1 MSKRIVEYDRFIRSA
16 SHVNIYALL
25 VFFSLVS
32 RFIRSISAL
41 VSVTRS
47 FAFYYLCAHSCVSG
61 ILYVFTLLAACTCA
75 LFCRW
80 FLGEWES
87 ERVLVLNS
95 MRYKIYCVFRYMN
108 RRGLLSF
115 ITIFSI
121 WTALK
126 MNTNSLYG
134 LAHSIYT
141 YITKLLLSIVFW
153 IFWKKKNQRGGKNTY
168 FAIVSVLFLQSLR
181 LFSILIL

>member
-25 VFFSLVS
+25 VFLSLVS

-47 FAFYYLCAHSCVSG
+47 FAFYYLCAHSVSG
-61 ILYVFTLLAACTCA
+61 ILYVFTLLAAYTCA

-80 FLGEWES
+80 YFFLWMRERESIGFELDVIQNILCIPIHES
-87 ERVLVLNS
+87 ERPFKFHYDFQHLD
-95 MRYKIYCVFRYMN
+95 C
-108 RRGLLSF
+108 
-115 ITIFSI
+115 

-134 LAHSIYT
+134 LATFNIHIYHKA
-141 YITKLLLSIVFW
+141 ITLDNIL
-153 IFWKKKNQRGGKNTY
+153 KK
-168 FAIVSVLFLQSLR
+168 
-181 LFSILIL
+181 